1 MASMDRVSRRLK
13 VRDLHMI
20 ETIASRGSMARAAE
34 DLGLSQPAI
43 SKVIADLERDL
54 GVTVFDRNPRG
65 VQLNASGE
73 ILRRRGRVILDE
85 LKQGLD
91 EIRNVADPATGL
103 VRVGVSLAQ
112 SLFISAVIERTSRR
126 HPGIKFSV
134 VMSDPLNLIRAL
146 QERELDMAV
155 CRGQMTEHDPT
166 LKADVLFRD
175 RIEVV
180 VAPSHP
186 LARRRKLSL
195 ADLMVERW
203 ALPASDTYLGG
214 LVQNAFRAQGLPM
227 PHAVVTTASLQLRF
241 ELMDTG
247 SFVTLA
253 ARSMVTHQSRRG
265 RIKALPVAFDDEAGP
280 MAAITLRNRQLTKV
294 SSLVLE
300 QLSTA
305 AGAVA
310 ITE

>member
-1 MASMDRVSRRLK
+1 MAPMDRVSRRLK

-34 DLGLSQPAI
+34 ELGLSQPAI

-54 GVTVFDRNPRG
+54 GVTVFDRNTRG
-65 VQLNASGE
+65 VQLTASGE

-91 EIRNVADPATGL
+91 EIRNFADPATGL

-112 SLFISAVIERTSRR
+112 SLFISAVIERTSLRY
-126 HPGIKFSV
+126 PGIKFSV

-146 QERELDMAV
+146 RERELDV
-155 CRGQMTEHDPT
+155 TICRGQMAEHDPT

-180 VAPSHP
+180 VAPNHP

-195 ADLMVERW
+195 ADLMAERW

-214 LVQNAFRAQGLPM
+214 LVQNAFRARGLPM

-247 SFVTLA
+247 GFVTLA

-294 SSLVLE
+294 ALLVLE
-300 QLSTA
+300 QLFATG
-305 AGAVA
+305 GAIA
-310 ITE
+310 IAE